1 MRFGFAYPLGPL
13 QPPNPSAGTHCA
25 QTCVFSE
32 KIAINNTAFGTTK
45 FGSVAGGE
53 FVADEFGNRLLNDV
67 EGTPSACGASLDEA
81 TNRVTLEPGT
91 YLIEGICPFASM
103 QPSMSRLTE
112 VDGNGAFVQT
122 LAVGTHSINRP
133 PTSFAFAS
141 GYAPD
146 ANVAH
151 NAESTFL
158 AHEVSFT
165 VATDVVLQSFVG
177 STHMNN
183 QMNGGYANVYNDRPN
198 HGLASAFGA
207 RLSVRRIPQSRAG
220 STCVMRETASGETGP
235 TTAGNGYTVR
245 PLSLFSGNST
255 TCGASSTVGGRLALT
270 PGTYLVRVRASGFWN
285 DNFAARIQQ
294 TSGDS
299 ATALSG
305 GLDLHGHPSG
315 GSAARPD
322 VVTTSDVPP
331 FELVVTE
338 QTAYFAITTWTRN
351 ADGTW
356 GSGIGKTFNNAHF
369 HFSESVT
376 LSQVSVRKL
385 DETEVGRT
393 CVAMERGLDLFDLGG
408 ISDAAWTPRRLN
420 HLEGVQARCGATLDA
435 DAYEVTLAPGFYAV
449 DGFGVG
455 RGVDSFEVALFRLS
469 EPGGD
474 AEEAVAR
481 SSSGYAHKGLAAT
494 NARAIIPPTEIVV
507 AARTTFR
514 LEQWNR
520 FANPESNAQSFGKLV
535 TQADGTI
542 YNYDGVASE
551 VVNAQLRIERL
562 VHA

>member
-220 STCVMRETASGETGP
+220 STCWCS
-235 TTAGNGYTVR
+235 
-245 PLSLFSGNST
+245 
-255 TCGASSTVGGRLALT
+255 
-270 PGTYLVRVRASGFWN
+270 
-285 DNFAARIQQ
+285 
-294 TSGDS
+294 
-299 ATALSG
+299 
-305 GLDLHGHPSG
+305 
-315 GSAARPD
+315 ARPRHS
-322 VVTTSDVPP
+322 TAASTS
-331 FELVVTE
+331 
-338 QTAYFAITTWTRN
+338 N
-351 ADGTW
+351 G
-356 GSGIGKTFNNAHF
+356 
-369 HFSESVT
+369 
-376 LSQVSVRKL
+376 
-385 DETEVGRT
+385 
-393 CVAMERGLDLFDLGG
+393 
-408 ISDAAWTPRRLN
+408 
-420 HLEGVQARCGATLDA
+420 
-435 DAYEVTLAPGFYAV
+435 
-449 DGFGVG
+449 
-455 RGVDSFEVALFRLS
+455 
-469 EPGGD
+469 
-474 AEEAVAR
+474 
-481 SSSGYAHKGLAAT
+481 
-494 NARAIIPPTEIVV
+494 
-507 AARTTFR
+507 
-514 LEQWNR
+514 
-520 FANPESNAQSFGKLV
+520 
-535 TQADGTI
+535 
-542 YNYDGVASE
+542 
-551 VVNAQLRIERL
+551 
-562 VHA
+562 

>member
-1 MRFGFAYPLGPL
+1 MSKGFTYPLGPL
-13 QPPNPSAGTHCA
+13 QPPDPSAGTHCA
-25 QTCVFSE
+25 HTCVFSE
-32 KIAINNTAFGTTK
+32 KIAIDNTAFGTTK
-45 FGSVAGGE
+45 FGSVAGGD
-53 FVADEFGNRLLNDV
+53 FVADQFGNRLLNDV

-103 QPSMSRLTE
+103 QPSMSRLAE

-122 LAVGTHSINRP
+122 LAVGTHSLNRP
-133 PTSFAFAS
+133 PSWLTIAS
-141 GYAPD
+141 EYAAD
-146 ANVAH
+146 ANVAN

-158 AHEVSFT
+158 AHEVTFT
-165 VATDVVLQSFVG
+165 VATDVVLQSFIG
-177 STHMNN
+177 SAYMSNK
-183 QMNGGYANVYNDRPN
+183 MNGGYANVYNDRPN
-198 HGLASAFGA
+198 HGLSSAFGA
-207 RLSVRRIPQSRAG
+207 RLSVRRIPPSRAG
-220 STCVMRETASGETGP
+220 STCVIRETASGENVRP
-235 TTAGNGYTVR
+235 TPGNGYTPR
-245 PLSLFSGNST
+245 HLSLFSGNST
-255 TCGASSTVGGRLALT
+255 TCGASSTAGGRLALT
-270 PGTYLVRVRASGFWN
+270 PGTYLVRVRASGYWN
-285 DNFAARIQQ
+285 DNFAARIQRM
-294 TSGDS
+294 SGDS

-315 GSAARPD
+315 GSAASPD
-322 VVTTSDVPP
+322 IVTTSDVPP

-338 QTAYFAITTWTRN
+338 QTAYFAITTWAQN

-356 GSGIGKTFNNAHF
+356 GSGIGPMFVHAHLK
-369 HFSESVT
+369 FSESVT

-393 CVAMERGLDLFDLGG
+393 CVAMERGSELFALGG
-408 ISDAAWTPRRLN
+408 ISAAAWTPRRLN

-469 EPGGD
+469 GPGGD

-481 SSSGYAHKGLAAT
+481 SSSGYAHKGLIAT

-520 FANPESNAQSFGKLV
+520 FANSESDAQSFGKLY
-535 TQADGTI
+535 GTI
-542 YNYDGVASE
+542 HAYAGNASE